1 VSNIMIKKRG
11 LETALSACPATP
23 AAAAYTHGRIT
34 AVTPRLMQDQSV
46 QIQLVQNQLVGFV
59 PTAPGE
65 TTRRPPV

>member
-1 VSNIMIKKRG
+1 MSNIMIKKRG

-23 AAAAYTHGRIT
+23 AAAYAHGRIT